1 MYKVKKI
8 FIMIS
13 LSNSVLN
20 LQVIRDNGKNEL
32 EEILQSIPKEKT
44 IILDPSLSSA
54 LNNITGGAKLFK
66 V

>member
-1 MYKVKKI
+1 
-8 FIMIS
+8 MIS
-13 LSNSVLN
+13 LSNSVIN